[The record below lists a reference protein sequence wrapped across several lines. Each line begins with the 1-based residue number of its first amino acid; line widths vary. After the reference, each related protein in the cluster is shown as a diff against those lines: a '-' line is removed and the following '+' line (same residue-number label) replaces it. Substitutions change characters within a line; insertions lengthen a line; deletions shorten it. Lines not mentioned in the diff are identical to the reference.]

1 MTVELS
7 SDYRVVGRYAL
18 YNEIASGGMATIH
31 VGRLLG
37 PVGFARTVAI
47 KRMHPQFAKDPE
59 YVSMFLD
66 EARLAARIRHPN
78 VIGTLD
84 VVALSGELFLVMD
97 YVHGET
103 LGRLLR
109 ACRDKKVP
117 IPRAVISTIMVG
129 VLDGLHA
136 AHEAKSDRGE
146 PLGIVHRDVSP
157 QNIMVGADGIPRVL
171 DFGIAKATE
180 SSRSTLD
187 GQFKGKLRYVP
198 PEQFH
203 GRATRMSDIY
213 AASVV
218 LWEAF
223 TGRRLF
229 EAKSDTET
237 IAMVLAPKIVPPS
250 HYVPSLPREVE
261 RIVMRGLSVDPA
273 GRYPT
278 AREMARALSHALPA
292 ANAHDVSEWLHGVA
306 GDALALRAEQVASI
320 ERSTPSP
327 GDVFLRDPR
336 MASQPPRA
344 SHPASEPSPPPVATP
359 SSSAVDGNTIDRE
372 ALTLAPPIRRR
383 SRGARVVAAGV
394 VGATIVLLALAMVV
408 ARPRPASRGERSTV
422 AAAAAAE
429 PTPSASAMP
438 SAPPPM
444 AVTAAPS
451 VAASA
456 PIAETVV
463 VVPAPAAPATA
474 RATPAAARP
483 VRRATPAPTAT
494 ERKDDLEHVI
504 DSRK

>member
-1 MTVELS
+1 MTSEAA

-31 VGRLLG
+31 IGRLLG

-103 LGRLLR
+103 FGRLMR
-109 ACRDKKVP
+109 ACREKKLP
-117 IPRAVISTIMVG
+117 IPRSVVSTIMVG

-136 AHEAKSDRGE
+136 AHEATSDRGE

-157 QNIMVGADGIPRVL
+157 QNIMVGVDGVPRVL

-180 SSRSTLD
+180 TSRSTQN

-203 GRATRMSDIY
+203 GAATRASDVY
-213 AASVV
+213 ASAVV

-229 EAKSDTET
+229 EAKSDAET
-237 IAMVLAPKIVPPS
+237 LAMVLAPKVLPPT
-250 HYVPSLPREVE
+250 HFVPSLPREAE
-261 RIVMRGLSVDPA
+261 RVVMRGLNIDPA

-278 AREMARALSHALPA
+278 AREMARALSHAVPP
-292 ANAHDVSEWLHGVA
+292 ANAHDVAEWLHTVA
-306 GDALALRAEQVASI
+306 GEAMARRAEQVADI

-327 GDVFLRDPR
+327 GDIFLRDPR
-336 MASQPPRA
+336 MVSQPPREA
-344 SHPASEPSPPPVATP
+344 APSSERSPPPVTA
-359 SSSAVDGNTIDRE
+359 SAARIDQLLADGGDTTIG
-372 ALTLAPPIRRR
+372 PPIRRGAKRRGLAFAVAGVAVAVAPLALFVTR
-383 SRGARVVAAGV
+383 SRPSHVEAPAAHATAAPADPGPAAPPSASAAQPSVPAPSASAVVIAEPVVLSASASAAPV
-394 VGATIVLLALAMVV
+394 P
-408 ARPRPASRGERSTV
+408 ARPAP
-422 AAAAAAE
+422 AAAAARPPHHA
-429 PTPSASAMP
+429 
-438 SAPPPM
+438 APPP
-444 AVTAAPS
+444 AATDHH
-451 VAASA
+451 
-456 PIAETVV
+456 E
-463 VVPAPAAPATA
+463 
-474 RATPAAARP
+474 
-483 VRRATPAPTAT
+483 
-494 ERKDDLEHVI
+494 DLDHVM

>member
-109 ACRDKKVP
+109 ACRDKKLP

-136 AHEAKSDRGE
+136 AHEAKSDHGE

-273 GRYPT
+273 GRYQT
-278 AREMARALSHALPA
+278 AREMARALSHALPT

-306 GDALALRAEQVASI
+306 GDAMALRAEQIASI
-320 ERSTPSP
+320 ERSTPGP

-344 SHPASEPSPPPVATP
+344 SYPAS
-359 SSSAVDGNTIDRE
+359 
-372 ALTLAPPIRRR
+372 
-383 SRGARVVAAGV
+383 
-394 VGATIVLLALAMVV
+394 
-408 ARPRPASRGERSTV
+408 
-422 AAAAAAE
+422 
-429 PTPSASAMP
+429 
-438 SAPPPM
+438 
-444 AVTAAPS
+444 
-451 VAASA
+451 
-456 PIAETVV
+456 
-463 VVPAPAAPATA
+463 
-474 RATPAAARP
+474 
-483 VRRATPAPTAT
+483 
-494 ERKDDLEHVI
+494 
-504 DSRK
+504 

>member
-1 MTVELS
+1 
-7 SDYRVVGRYAL
+7 
-18 YNEIASGGMATIH
+18 
-31 VGRLLG
+31 
-37 PVGFARTVAI
+37 
-47 KRMHPQFAKDPE
+47 
-59 YVSMFLD
+59 
-66 EARLAARIRHPN
+66 
-78 VIGTLD
+78 
-84 VVALSGELFLVMD
+84 
-97 YVHGET
+97 
-103 LGRLLR
+103 
-109 ACRDKKVP
+109 
-117 IPRAVISTIMVG
+117 
-129 VLDGLHA
+129 
-136 AHEAKSDRGE
+136 
-146 PLGIVHRDVSP
+146 
-157 QNIMVGADGIPRVL
+157 
-171 DFGIAKATE
+171 
-180 SSRSTLD
+180 
-187 GQFKGKLRYVP
+187 
-198 PEQFH
+198 
-203 GRATRMSDIY
+203 
-213 AASVV
+213 
-218 LWEAF
+218 
-223 TGRRLF
+223 
-229 EAKSDTET
+229 
-237 IAMVLAPKIVPPS
+237 
-250 HYVPSLPREVE
+250 
-261 RIVMRGLSVDPA
+261 VMRGLSVDPA